1 MTATTATPEYAQ
13 AWNAWHEHREREL
26 AAPTGWLSITRLE
39 RLGREPERFEGIPGR
54 WHHDGVA
61 AYVTAEPGD
70 DLAVQGTRRFETGPV
85 AAGELV
91 RAGDVEIEVVHRG
104 DGYLIR
110 VRDPSAA
117 TVQGFRGV
125 PAFEP
130 DPAWVLTG
138 RFEPYAAPRSIT
150 VGAVAE
156 GLEHV
161 YLAPGE
167 VVLEHGGVEH
177 RLIAFNGKAGGL
189 QVLFTDETSGVSTY
203 AANRS
208 VSIPLDAGEVLR
220 GGPVTVDLNRAV
232 NLPCAFIDFATCP
245 LPPAGNRLP
254 FAVTAGEKIP
264 YERH

>member
-1 MTATTATPEYAQ
+1 MTAATATPEYTE
-13 AWNAWHEHREREL
+13 AWNDWHEQREREL
-26 AAPTGWLSITRLE
+26 AAPNGWLSITRLE
-39 RLGREPERFEGIPGR
+39 RLGSEPERFDGIPGR

-70 DLAVQGTRRFETGPV
+70 DIAVDGTRRFESGPV

-91 RAGDVEIEVVHRG
+91 AAGDVEIEVVHRG
-104 DGYLIR
+104 HGYLIR
-110 VRDPSAA
+110 VHDPSAS
-117 TVQGFRGV
+117 TVRDFRGV
-125 PAFEP
+125 PAFAP

-167 VVLEHGGVEH
+167 IVLDHDGAEH

-208 VSIPLDAGEVLR
+208 VSVPLDAAALVE

-254 FAVTAGEKIP
+254 FAVTAGEKVP
-264 YERH
+264 YERR

>member
-1 MTATTATPEYAQ
+1 MTATANVFTDT
-13 AWNAWHEHREREL
+13 WNAWHSRREREL
-26 AAPTGWLSITRLE
+26 ATPLGWLAISRLE
-39 RLGREPERFEGIPGR
+39 WLDTEPQRFDGIPGT

-70 DLAVQGTRRFETGPV
+70 DIDVVGTHRFVSGATAPGSLIG
-85 AAGELV
+85 AG
-91 RAGDVEIEVVHRG
+91 RTQIEVAHRG

-110 VRDPSAA
+110 VHDPEAPAVRD
-117 TVQGFRGV
+117 FRGV
-125 PAFEP
+125 PTYEP
-130 DPAWVLTG
+130 DPAWVLTAT
-138 RFEPYAAPRSIT
+138 FEPYPEPREVT

-161 YLAPGE
+161 YVSPGE
-167 VVLEHGGVEH
+167 LVIEHDGTRT
-177 RLIAFNGKAGGL
+177 RLVAFNGKVDGL
-189 QVLFTDETSGVSTY
+189 SVLFTDETSGVSTY

-208 VSIPLDAGEVLR
+208 LAIEAAPSVLATGGEVML
-220 GGPVTVDLNRAV
+220 DFNRAV

-264 YERH
+264 YERA